1 MDYCGFDLAKTAS
14 QVCIRTEG
22 GQLVERRLKTT
33 RDELTKF
40 FAERPPTRILIEA
53 ATESEWVARHLEGLG
68 HEVVVADPN
77 FAPMYA
83 TLSKKI
89 KTDKRDARALCDAR
103 ERGTYR
109 RAYRSTDSQRQ
120 VRAELIARETLVA
133 TRTKY
138 ISVLRSMLRR
148 EGVRVQSCAAGYFR
162 AHVEE
167 LSLPGSLRAAA
178 LPLLEVL
185 SLLDEQISRADE
197 KLAEVAKSEPLIKR
211 LCLIPGIG
219 PVTSITFVA
228 ILGEFSRFASAKQVR
243 AYLGL
248 VPKEDSSG
256 ERKLRGHITKA
267 GNSRVRSLLVEVGWL
282 ILYSKK
288 AEVQGLRQWALRIA
302 ARRGKRVAVVA
313 LARKLAGVLYAMWR
327 DGTQFDPGRM
337 PPGSAATAG
346 S

>member
-1 MDYCGFDLAKTAS
+1 MQHCGFDLAKTSS
-14 QVCIRTEG
+14 QLCLRTED
-22 GQLVERRLKTT
+22 GQLIERRLKTT
-33 RDELTKF
+33 REELTRF

-53 ATESEWVARHLEGLG
+53 ATESEWVAQHLEGLG
-68 HEVVVADPN
+68 HEVIVADPN
-77 FAPMYA
+77 FAPMYS

-89 KTDKRDARALCDAR
+89 KTDKRDARALCDAC

-109 RAYRSTDSQRQ
+109 PAYRSTDAQRQ

-138 ISVLRSMLRR
+138 ISVIRSMLRR
-148 EGVRVQSCAAGYFR
+148 EGIRVQSCGAQYFR

-167 LSLPGSLRAAA
+167 MSLPAHLRSAIA
-178 LPLLEVL
+178 PLLTILNTLGEQIGQA
-185 SLLDEQISRADE
+185 DEQ
-197 KLAEVAKSEPLIKR
+197 LAAVSKSEPLIKR
-211 LCLIPGIG
+211 LCHIPGVG

-228 ILGEFSRFASAKQVR
+228 ILGEAKRFSSAKQVR

-267 GNSRVRSLLVEVGWL
+267 GNSRVRSLLVEVSWL
-282 ILYSKK
+282 ILSSRK
-288 AEVQGLRQWALRIA
+288 EELRGLKQWALRIA
-302 ARRGKRVAVVA
+302 ERRGRRVAVVA
-313 LARKLAGVLYAMWR
+313 LARKLAGILYALWR
-327 DGTQFDPGRM
+327 DVTEFDPARLRQAVVGD
-337 PPGSAATAG
+337 AA

>member
-1 MDYCGFDLAKTAS
+1 MDYCGFDLAKVAS
-14 QVCIRTEG
+14 QVCIRTAD

-33 RDELTKF
+33 RNELTKF
-40 FAERPPTRILIEA
+40 FAERPPARILIEA

-68 HEVVVADPN
+68 HEVLVADPN

-89 KTDKRDARALCDAR
+89 KTDKRDARALCDAC

-109 RAYRSTDSQRQ
+109 RAYRSTDAQRQ

-138 ISVLRSMLRR
+138 ISVIRSMLRR
-148 EGVRVQSCAAGYFR
+148 EGLRVQSCAAGYFR
-162 AHVEE
+162 RHVEE
-167 LSLPGSLRAAA
+167 MSLPGHLRAATR
-178 LPLLEVL
+178 PLLEVL
-185 SLLDEQISRADE
+185 TLLDEQLARADE
-197 KLAEVAKSEPLIKR
+197 ELAVVAAREPVISR
-211 LCLIPGIG
+211 LCLIPGVG

-228 ILGEFSRFASAKQVR
+228 ILGEFSRFSSAKQVR

-256 ERKLRGHITKA
+256 ERKQRGHITKA
-267 GNSRVRSLLVEVGWL
+267 GNSRVRSLLVEVAWL
-282 ILYSKK
+282 ILSSKK
-288 AEVQGLRQWALRIA
+288 EPVQGLRQWALKIA
-302 ARRGKRVAVVA
+302 QRRGKRVAVVA
-313 LARKLAGVLYAMWR
+313 LARKLAGILYAMWR
-327 DGTQFDPGRM
+327 DGTQFDPARLRQ
-337 PPGSAATAG
+337 PGACAAT

>member
-14 QVCIRTEG
+14 QVCIRAAD

-33 RDELTKF
+33 REELTKF
-40 FAERPPTRILIEA
+40 FAERPPTRILVEA

-89 KTDKRDARALCDAR
+89 KTDKRDARALCDAC
-103 ERGTYR
+103 EKGNYR
-109 RAYRSTDSQRQ
+109 PAYRGTDSQRQ
-120 VRAELIARETLVA
+120 VRAELIARETLVS

-138 ISVLRSMLRR
+138 ISVIRSMLRR
-148 EGVRVQSCAAGYFR
+148 EGVRVAGCAAGHFR
-162 AHVEE
+162 RHVEVM
-167 LSLPGSLRAAA
+167 SLPDHLRVAAG
-178 LPLLEVL
+178 PLLEVL
-185 SLLDEQISRADE
+185 RVLDEQISRADE
-197 KLAEVAKSEPLIKR
+197 KLDEVARSEPLIKR
-211 LCLIPGIG
+211 LCLIPSIG

-228 ILGEFSRFASAKQVR
+228 LLGEFSRFASAKQVR

-267 GNSRVRSLLVEVGWL
+267 GNSRMRSLLVEVGWS
-282 ILYSKK
+282 ILSSKK
-288 AEVQGLRQWALRIA
+288 AE
-302 ARRGKRVAVVA
+302 VA
-313 LARKLAGVLYAMWR
+313 LARKLAGILYAMWR
-327 DGTQFDPGRM
+327 DGTRFDPGRM
-337 PPGSAATAG
+337 QPDGVLAVS

>member
-14 QVCIRTEG
+14 QVCIRTAD

-40 FAERPPTRILIEA
+40 FSERPHTRILIEA

-89 KTDKRDARALCDAR
+89 KTDRRDARALCDAC

-109 RAYRSTDSQRQ
+109 PAYRRTDSQQR

-138 ISVLRSMLRR
+138 ISVIRSMLRR

-162 AHVEE
+162 RHVEAMN
-167 LSLPGSLRAAA
+167 LPEHLRSATG
-178 LPLLEVL
+178 PLLEVL
-185 SLLDEQISRADE
+185 RVLDEQISRADE
-197 KLAEVAKSEPLIKR
+197 RLEEVATRQPLIKR
-211 LCLIPGIG
+211 LCLIPSVG

-228 ILGEFSRFASAKQVR
+228 LVGECSRFSSAKQVR

-248 VPKEDSSG
+248 VPREDSSG

-267 GNSRVRSLLVEVGWL
+267 GDSRMRSLLVEVGWS
-282 ILYSKK
+282 ILSSKK
-288 AEVQGLRQWALRIA
+288 AGVQGLRQWALRVA

-313 LARKLAGVLYAMWR
+313 LARKLAGILYAMWR
-327 DGTQFDPGRM
+327 DGTEFDPGRM
-337 PPGSAATAG
+337 RPDGVPAAG
-346 S
+346 G